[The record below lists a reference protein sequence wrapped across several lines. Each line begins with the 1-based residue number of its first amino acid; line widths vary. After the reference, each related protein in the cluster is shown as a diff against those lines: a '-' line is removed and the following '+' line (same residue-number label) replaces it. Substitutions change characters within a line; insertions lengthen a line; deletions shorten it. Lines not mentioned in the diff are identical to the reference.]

1 LQRPWASLVTHTG
14 GDRLGDVVVEV
25 AVVGVGVRVAG
36 DRVCVLCGCRVCVL
50 CGCGLCVLCGCG
62 LCVADRAAGEDV
74 KLGCGEQPAVAIAAA
89 TTAETRMVQ
98 GRVNLVI
105 GRCFL

>member
-1 LQRPWASLVTHTG
+1 MQRPWASLVTHTG

-50 CGCGLCVLCGCG
+50 CGCGLCV
-62 LCVADRAAGEDV
+62 ADRAAGEDV